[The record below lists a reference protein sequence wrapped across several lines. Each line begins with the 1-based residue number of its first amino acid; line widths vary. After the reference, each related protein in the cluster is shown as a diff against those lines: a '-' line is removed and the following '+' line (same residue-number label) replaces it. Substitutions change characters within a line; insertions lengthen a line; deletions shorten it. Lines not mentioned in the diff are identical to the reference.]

1 MITEAQ
7 KEAQEL
13 FDKFNKE
20 GLHQISSII
29 NRTIRKQI
37 IKQCAIIAVDE
48 TINYAKTFGDVTE
61 LDITHYEETK
71 QEIEKL

>member
-7 KEAQEL
+7 KKAQEL

-37 IKQCAIIAVDE
+37 IKQCAIISINE
-48 TINYAKTFGDVTE
+48 TIKYAKTFGDATE
-61 LDITHYEETK
+61 LDIVHFEKVK
-71 QEIEKL
+71 QELKKL